1 MKIAGKVIDRYDA
14 FLLLIVA
21 LWLAVGFYNLDVKS
35 LSYDEGFAIY
45 LAQMPIADMVRAT
58 ASDIHPPLYYLLLHG
73 WMNFFGDSVFAVR
86 SLSVIFAAGAVVV
99 TYFVGR
105 TLFDKRVGV
114 LSALLFSVS
123 VFELQL
129 SQEARMYSL
138 MVLLACTSMVLLH
151 PLHPSKGSRCID
163 RLRAR
168 DDAAVIHARLRALS
182 CFGAERVRDHLGV
195 DGVSRTPSVCLV
207 VCHAGCAA
215 AAFCAVGVDTDPAS
229 ALSRTRSHH

>member
-138 MVLLACTSMVLLH
+138 MVLLACTSMYFFIRFIRQRDLAASIGYVLATTLLLYTHVFALFLVLAQNVFVITLVLMESRERRQYVSWFAMQGVLLLLFA
-151 PLHPSKGSRCID
+151 PWVWILIQQ
-163 RLRAR
+163 
-168 DDAAVIHARLRALS
+168 VLS
-182 CFGAERVRDHLGV
+182 V
-195 DGVSRTPSVCLV
+195 
-207 VCHAGCAA
+207 
-215 AAFCAVGVDTDPAS
+215 
-229 ALSRTRSHH
+229 